1 MNDKIKIL
9 LVDDEKDSR
18 EVMSNL
24 LRHYF
29 PQLEIVGEAA
39 NAESAYRE
47 IIEKQPD
54 LVFLDIQMPRANGFS
69 LLQQF
74 EEVPFEV
81 VFVTSFDQYAINAI
95 KFNALD
101 YLLKPVE
108 IPDLLQAVE
117 RAIKVI
123 DKKQNSSLQIIN
135 LLQDIRDDAKN
146 RKIAVHSGDKV
157 KFLSQGEIIYIEAD
171 GRYCRIFMKNQ
182 EIYVTAK
189 YLKDFESYFGESNFI
204 RISKSHIIN
213 VSHIMSYSK
222 GDPCIIEMSTGKLFE
237 TSRRKKQEV
246 LDRLNQ
252 K

>member
-24 LRHYF
+24 LRNYF
-29 PQLEIVGEAA
+29 PDLTIVGEAA
-39 NAESAYRE
+39 NVATAYRE
-47 IIEKQPD
+47 IIDKQPD

-74 EEVPFEV
+74 EEVAFEV
-81 VFVTSFDQYAINAI
+81 IFVTSFDQYAINAI

-108 IPDLLQAVE
+108 IPDLQQAVE
-117 RAIKVI
+117 RAIKII
-123 DKKQNSSLQIIN
+123 DKKQNSSLQIVN
-135 LLQDIRDDAKN
+135 LLQDIRDDATN
-146 RKIAVHSGDKV
+146 RKIAVHAGDKV
-157 KFLSQGEIIYIEAD
+157 KFLSQSDILYIEAD
-171 GRYCRIFMKNQ
+171 GRYCRIFMNNRAMY
-182 EIYVTAK
+182 ITAK
-189 YLKDFESYFGESNFI
+189 YLKDFEAYFGESLFI

-213 VSHIMSYSK
+213 VSHITSYSK
-222 GDPCIIEMSTGKLFE
+222 GDPCIIEMATGKLFE

-246 LDRLNQ
+246 LDRLNS